1 MTFKTN
7 KLRDAIAYALVAGVT
22 GFGGIGIAAAQ
33 ETTPPPAEQK
43 QPTELDRIE
52 VTGSRIRQASI
63 ETSNPVIVMSREDIQ
78 KQGFTS
84 VGDILQN
91 ITTTGS
97 PAISRANALSSGEEV
112 GGQYVDLRNLGP
124 ERTLV
129 LLDGKRMGITS
140 TGFSDLASIPTSVVE
155 RIEVLTDGASAI
167 YGSDAI
173 AGVINIITRKNFDG
187 LEASGY
193 VGQYGEGDG
202 QVQSFNFLLG
212 STGERS
218 SITLGAEYTKE
229 DPVYARDRDF
239 SRAGSGPW
247 HPLPDIDPI
256 TGEIRANGWS
266 GNTDK
271 GRFRTSDGDVTLN
284 PGADPSNRANYHP
297 YGEGENFDLANPN
310 QQMFLRTGI
319 ERRSVFASGSF
330 DFTDRLRLNA
340 DALYTHRETLQ
351 QIAGYPFSSDSNNDG
366 VRNMWSA
373 DSVYNPFGEDVRFW
387 RRTSEVPRQTNNE
400 LTTYRFSA
408 SLEGAFD
415 IGEKSWNWDVGYVY
429 NQNKGVQTGTG
440 NLFIPNAR
448 NALGASFIDAD
459 GVARCGTPDAVIAG
473 CIPWNPALPYGQA
486 GAGGLTGNQAL
497 QNYLFLPTH
506 DTSETTTH
514 IYSLNLSGALAT
526 LPAGELTM
534 AAGYEHRKEDARFE
548 PDALKQSGLSTDLAG
563 GVTAGGYSLDE
574 FYLEFN
580 LPILADKPFAKEL
593 SVDVAG
599 RYSDYDTFGDTTNGK
614 FGVKWRPI
622 EDLLFRGTY
631 ATGFRAPSLGNL
643 YGGSSQSFEFYTDPC
658 DTSFGSAALNPTV
671 ASRCAAA
678 GVPADFRQIA
688 SGGTVASGPNSQ
700 SDWPFLVTSNPNLK
714 PETSKST
721 TFGVVYSPSFVEG
734 LDISLDW
741 WKIKIED
748 VIAAETMTSILNR
761 CYVLGIESSCAGF
774 SRDTDGS
781 IGTSQGEIYDATV
794 SLVNGGYQETAGY
807 DFNVRYRLPETSFGN
822 FTIDWKTT
830 YVDYWEYKRDNEA
843 VTPVEQKNGWSVDSN
858 AYFRTRSNLNVDWE
872 YQDFGATWGVR
883 YYSGL
888 KEACAYDVGNAEFNV
903 PPGGPECNKP
913 NFVSP
918 YTNVQPSDESGSNTF
933 HDVQV
938 RYTAPWNAT
947 IALGANNV
955 FDHQGT
961 YLYTSPNSDFGMY
974 GGFDIGRFV
983 YMKYTQRF

>member
-1 MTFKTN
+1 MT
-7 KLRDAIAYALVAGVT
+7 LRKHRLCGAIASALIMGTVGFAGT
-22 GFGGIGIAAAQ
+22 AAAQ
-33 ETTPPPAEQK
+33 DSASPAPQQ
-43 QPTELDRIE
+43 QPTELDRVE

-63 ETSNPVIVMSREDIQ
+63 ETSNPVIVMSREQIQ

-124 ERTLV
+124 QRTLV
-129 LLDGKRMGITS
+129 LLDGKRLGIAS
-140 TGFSDLASIPTSVVE
+140 NGYADLASIPTVSVE

-193 VGQYGEGDG
+193 VGQYGQGDG
-202 QVQSFNFLLG
+202 QVQTYNFLLG

-218 SITLGAEYTKE
+218 AITFGAEYTKE
-229 DPVYARDRDF
+229 KPVYARDRDF
-239 SRAGSGPW
+239 SFSGGGPW
-247 HPLPDIDPI
+247 HPYPDLDPI

-266 GNTDK
+266 GNTDV
-271 GRFRTSDGDVTLN
+271 GRIRTSTGDWSLN
-284 PGADPSNRANYHP
+284 PGADPGSLANYHA
-297 YGEGENFDLANPN
+297 YGTGANFDLANPN

-319 ERRSVFASGSF
+319 ERRSVFATGSF
-330 DFTDRLRLNA
+330 DFTDKLRLNV
-340 DALYTHRETLQ
+340 DGLYTHRETLQ
-351 QIAGYPFSSDSNNDG
+351 QIAGYPFSSDSYNDG
-366 VRNMWSA
+366 GRILWSA
-373 DSVYNPFGEDVRFW
+373 DNVYNPFGEDARFW

-429 NQNKGVQTGTG
+429 NQNKGAQNGTG

-459 GVARCGTPDAVIAG
+459 GVARCGTPDAVISG
-473 CIPWNPALPYGQA
+473 CIPWNPALPFGQA
-486 GAGGLTGNQAL
+486 GAGGLTGNGAL
-497 QNYLFLPTH
+497 QDYLFLPTH

-514 IYSLNLSGALAT
+514 IYSLNLSGALWK
-526 LPAGELTM
+526 LPAGDLTM
-534 AAGYEHRKEDARFE
+534 AIGYEHRKEEARFE

-580 LPILADKPFAKEL
+580 VPILADKPFAKEL
-593 SVDVAG
+593 TVDVAG
-599 RYSDYDTFGDTTNGK
+599 RYSDYDTFGDTTKSKVGL
-614 FGVKWRPI
+614 KWRPI
-622 EDLLFRGTY
+622 EDLLVRGTY
-631 ATGFRAPSLGNL
+631 ATGFRAPTLGDL

-658 DTSFGSAALNPTV
+658 DTSFGSAALNPAV
-671 ASRCAAA
+671 AARCAADN
-678 GVPADFRQIA
+678 VPTDFRQIA

-700 SDWPFLVTSNPNLK
+700 SDWPFVVTSNADLK

-721 TFGVVYSPSFVEG
+721 TLGVVYSPSFVEG

-761 CYVLGIESSCAGF
+761 CYVLGIASSCGSF
-774 SRDTDGS
+774 TRDTDGS
-781 IGTSQGEIYDATV
+781 VGTSQGEIYDATV

-822 FTIDWKTT
+822 LTIDWKTT

-843 VTPVEQKNGWSVDSN
+843 VTPVEQKNGWSVDGN
-858 AYFRTRSNLNVDWE
+858 AYFRTRSNLSLDWE

-888 KEACAYDVGNAEFNV
+888 KEACAYDVGNAEYGV

-913 NFVSP
+913 NFSSP
-918 YTNVQPSDESGSNTF
+918 YTNIQPSDESGSNTF

-938 RYTAPWNAT
+938 RYNAPWNAT
-947 IALGANNV
+947 IAIGANNL
-955 FDHQGT
+955 FDHEGN

-983 YMKYTQRF
+983 YMKYSQRF

>member
-33 ETTPPPAEQK
+33 EATAAPADQS

-63 ETSNPVIVMSREDIQ
+63 ETANPVIVMSREEIQ

-97 PAISRANALSSGEEV
+97 PAISRSNALASGENV
-112 GGQYVDLRNLGP
+112 GGQYVDLRNLGA

-129 LLDGKRMGITS
+129 LLDGKRMGVTS
-140 TGFSDLASIPTSVVE
+140 SGFSDLASVPTSAIE

-202 QVQSFNFLLG
+202 QVQTYNFVVG

-218 SITLGAEYTKE
+218 SVLFGAEYTKE

-239 SRAGSGPW
+239 SAYPNGPW
-247 HPLPDIDPI
+247 HRQD
-256 TGEIRANGWS
+256 GFS

-271 GRFRTSDGDVTLN
+271 GRIILANGDQWVLN
-284 PGADPSNRANYHP
+284 PGADPSDPANYHAF
-297 YGEGENFDLANPN
+297 GTGVDGDRTNAN
-310 QQMFLRTGI
+310 QYMFLRTGI
-319 ERRSVFASGSF
+319 ERRSVFANGSF
-330 DFTDRLRLNA
+330 DITDKVRAKA
-340 DALYTHRETLQ
+340 DVLYTHRETLQ
-351 QIAGYPFSSDSNNDG
+351 QIAGYPFGASDFGLS
-366 VRNMWSA
+366 WSA
-373 DSVYNPFGEDVRFW
+373 DNAYNPFGEDADFI

-408 SLEGAFD
+408 GLEGAFD
-415 IGEKSWNWDVGYVY
+415 IGDKGWNWDVGYVY
-429 NQNKGVQTGTG
+429 NQNKGVQTSTG
-440 NLFIPNAR
+440 NLVLQRAA
-448 NALGASFIDAD
+448 NALGATFVDEN
-459 GVARCGTPDAVIAG
+459 GTLRCVNDPDN
-473 CIPWNPALPYGQA
+473 CTPWNPALGYGQA
-486 GAGGLTGNQAL
+486 GPGGLTGNQAL

-526 LPAGELTM
+526 LPAGDLTM

-548 PDALKQSGLSTDLAG
+548 PDAMKQAGQNTDLAG
-563 GVTAGGYSLDE
+563 GVTQGGYSLDE

-580 LPILADKPFAKEL
+580 VPILADKPFAKEL

-599 RYSDYDTFGDTTNGK
+599 RFSDYDTFGNTTNSK

-622 EDLLFRGTY
+622 EDLLVRGTY
-631 ATGFRAPSLGNL
+631 GTGFRAPSLNDMF
-643 YGGSSQSFEFYTDPC
+643 GGSSQSFEFYTDPC
-658 DTSFGSAALNPTV
+658 DTLFGSAAGSANCLGAGAGP
-671 ASRCAAA
+671 
-678 GVPADFRQIA
+678 GVPAGYRQIA
-688 SGGTVASGPNSQ
+688 AGGDPAPTPNSQ
-700 SDWPFLVTSNPNLK
+700 GNVPFVLTSNPDLQ
-714 PETSKST
+714 PEESKSFT
-721 TFGVVYSPSFVEG
+721 VGVVYSPHFVEG
-734 LDISLDW
+734 LDLSLDW
-741 WKIKIED
+741 WKIKIEN
-748 VIAAETMTSILNR
+748 VIQFETATSVLNA
-761 CYVLGIESSCAGF
+761 CYVLGIASRCDDFIRDPVTGEVQNAVLTTTNAG
-774 SRDTDGS
+774 
-781 IGTSQGEIYDATV
+781 YM
-794 SLVNGGYQETAGY
+794 ETAGF
-807 DFNVRYRLPETSFGN
+807 DFGVHYRLPETSFGN
-822 FTIDWKTT
+822 FVIDWKTS
-830 YVDYWEYKRDNEA
+830 YVDYNEFKRDNEA
-843 VTPVEQKNGWSVDSN
+843 STPVEQKNSWSVDST
-858 AYFRTRSNLNVDWE
+858 AYFRTRSNLSVDWS
-872 YQDFGATWGVR
+872 YQDFGVNWAVR

-888 KEACAYDVGNAEFNV
+888 KEACAYDG
-903 PPGGPECNKP
+903 ECDKP
-913 NFVSP
+913 DFVSP
-918 YTNVQPSDESGSNTF
+918 YTGASPTRTTGANTF
-933 HDVQV
+933 NDVQF
-938 RYTAPWNAT
+938 RYNAPWNAT

-955 FDHQGT
+955 FDHEGT
-961 YLYTSPNSDFGMY
+961 YMYTSPNSDFGTY